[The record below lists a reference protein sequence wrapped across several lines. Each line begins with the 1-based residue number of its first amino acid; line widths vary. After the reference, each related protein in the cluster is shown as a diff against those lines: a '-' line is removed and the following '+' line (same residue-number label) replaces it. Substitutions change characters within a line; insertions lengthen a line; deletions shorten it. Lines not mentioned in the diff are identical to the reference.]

1 MKITGACHCGDITYE
16 AELDPARFGI
26 CHCTDCQVT
35 SASAF
40 RTIAVVKQAEFRLL
54 SGTPK
59 TYIKQAESGNRRALT
74 FCSTCGA
81 GLWATDEKGE
91 SGLVNLRAGTITERR
106 ELDIAAGPQ
115 ATLDWV
121 IEAAQRLLADLDVD
135 PSTVLGVGIGVGAAP
150 SSW

>member
-40 RTIAVVKQAEFRLL
+40 RTIAIVKTTEFRLL
-54 SGTPK
+54 SGNPK
-59 TYIKQAESGNRRALT
+59 TYVKQAESGNRRALT

-81 GLWATDEKGE
+81 GLWATDERGE
-91 SGLVNLRAGTITERR
+91 SGLLNLRAGTINERRALTPRYEIWCSSALPWLARFDGTERH
-106 ELDIAAGPQ
+106 DKGF
-115 ATLDWV
+115 T
-121 IEAAQRLLADLDVD
+121 
-135 PSTVLGVGIGVGAAP
+135 
-150 SSW
+150 

>member
-106 ELDIAAGPQ
+106 DLTPRYEIWCSSAMP
-115 ATLDWV
+115 W
-121 IEAAQRLLADLDVD
+121 LARFDGTERHDKGF
-135 PSTVLGVGIGVGAAP
+135 T
-150 SSW
+150 